1 VDYIIISIYECWI
14 DHHVRCGKIGT
25 SPNEGYKSPPLYR
38 LLKKTMLHM
47 VIRRYAWL
55 SSHLHP
61 LAITHRVAH
70 PHAGKPF
77 VKGGAAQL

>member
-1 VDYIIISIYECWI
+1 MNVGLIIMFGVEKLE
-14 DHHVRCGKIGT
+14 H
-25 SPNEGYKSPPLYR
+25 PPM
-38 LLKKTMLHM
+38 KDTKPPVVQVTEKTMLHM